1 MTDAGEPTGPG
12 TPKHLWIVGILA
24 LLWDGMGAFDFVM
37 TQTENERYLAAFTP
51 EQREFFRFPW
61 LIDFA
66 WGVAVWGGVLG
77 SVLLLARKRPAV
89 KVFGLSL
96 AAVIVTTVHNFGL
109 SNGLEV
115 LGGAGLA
122 FMVVII
128 GVAAALLAYSRA
140 MARAGVLT

>member
-1 MTDAGEPTGPG
+1 MNAEGDTMTPTLAVILAAGEGSRLF
-12 TPKHLWIVGILA
+12 PKTNAPKA
-24 LLWDGMGAFDFVM
+24 L
-37 TQTENERYLAAFTP
+37 TR
-51 EQREFFRFPW
+51 
-61 LIDFA
+61 
-66 WGVAVWGGVLG
+66 
-77 SVLLLARKRPAV
+77 
-89 KVFGLSL
+89 VFGLSL